1 MKHTLEKELEKF
13 IANEREK
20 LEHKASLLKLRN
32 IPAIMRKKIIII
44 LTTIMIMMMII
55 IIITIIIIIIII
67 IIMQNNRKL
76 K

>member
-20 LEHKASLLKLRN
+20 LEHKVSLLKLRN

-44 LTTIMIMMMII
+44 LIIIMIMMII
-55 IIITIIIIIIII
+55 IITTII